1 MEIWEKIA
9 NGEIDD
15 KIIEMAKNEVIEKW
29 KKLGYN
35 IEETKKI
42 DIDEFLNRF
51 NIDEYKKQ
59 LIKEILV
66 TGIQKDIIIAFLYDY
81 KTISIKLINGL
92 VIHNLNKMPYEELL
106 LLYKKMKSATL
117 KKLFFT
123 KKSHFFHWQ

>member
-59 LIKEILV
+59 LIKEILRI
-66 TGIQKDIIIAFLYDY
+66 GIEKDIIIAFLYDY
-81 KTISIKLINGL
+81 KTITIKLINGL
-92 VIHNLNKMPYEELL
+92 IIHDLQNMSYDELL
-106 LLYKKMKSATL
+106 LLYKRMRTADL

-123 KKSHFFHWQ
+123 RKNHFWYWQ